1 MGMALGA
8 GSAVGHHAM
17 NSLFGG
23 GGGGYGEPGYGN
35 PYAGEMMAGE
45 APDSRSGMST
55 YAQD

>member
-1 MGMALGA
+1 MALGA